1 MNYNVDYEICT
12 IIFLILLLII
22 SRVRKRLVDFQS
34 KMYQIFMDVCF
45 MNICLDVIT
54 CYTDS
59 YYKAVPIWLNYGLNI
74 VFLMVQCMIPMM
86 VMLYIYMKVQQIRE
100 GKRYFLILAAFPA
113 VTAALLVVSSPVTH
127 LFFYFDATGYHHGI
141 LHSWLY
147 VNAGLYAIGTTVYA
161 IWAHKVIRWTQSVLG
176 IIMIVVTLLPTLV
189 QFFIPNYMLSGIGTA
204 LTVFIMYLTNENSI
218 MYIDITTGALN
229 RQAFA
234 HHIKKYKKKNFPEQI
249 FVLALDNFKIINE
262 VYGIAGGNELMR
274 MLVEALQKQYSTSV
288 VYRFGG
294 DKFAVVLKETT
305 EGSKELETIQGILH
319 RKWHLNDSDTELG
332 ACICLVHSI
341 HHSEESLEDAI
352 EYSVEQAK
360 KVGKGQFVEITESS
374 ATEISRH
381 AAIEQAIINSIE
393 QDTFEVHYQPIYD
406 TKQRRFHSMEALA
419 RLQVPGYGYVS
430 PEEFI
435 RIAEKNG
442 TILKIGLLVLEEVCK
457 FYKECHLKEKG
468 IAFIEVNL
476 SVVQCMQE
484 HIGENILQILR
495 KYEIDPAMI
504 NLEITESAAAY
515 SEERLIQNM
524 KKMKAAGL
532 SFSLDDY
539 GSGYSNIN
547 YLVDL
552 PFSIVKIDK
561 YLVWA
566 AMKNGTS
573 KVILENII
581 AMFKKIHLDAV
592 TEGIEDLTMAQ
603 LITEMGADYI
613 QGYYYSKPLPKERVL
628 ECLEPEYLAQL

>member
-12 IIFLILLLII
+12 IIFLVLLLIV
-22 SRVRKRLVDFQS
+22 SKVRKRLGDFQS
-34 KMYQIFMDVCF
+34 KMYQIFMIVCF
-45 MNICLDVIT
+45 TNICLDVIT

-59 YYKAVPIWLNYGLNI
+59 YYEAVPVWLNYGLNTI
-74 VFLMVQCMIPMM
+74 FLMGQCVIPMM
-86 VMLYIYMKVQQIRE
+86 VTLYIYMKVQQIQE
-100 GKRYFLILAAFPA
+100 GNRYLLILAAVPA
-113 VTAALLVVSSPVTH
+113 IAAALLVVSSPVTH
-127 LFFYFDATGYHHGI
+127 LFFYFDAAGYHHGV
-141 LHSWLY
+141 LHTWLY
-147 VNAGLYAIGTTVYA
+147 VNAGLYAIGTIIYA
-161 IWAHKVIRWTQSVLG
+161 IRMHKIIRWSQSILA
-176 IIMIVVTLLPTLV
+176 IIMILVTLMPTLV
-189 QFFIPNYMLSGIGTA
+189 QFVIPNYMLSGIGTA
-204 LTVFIMYLTNENSI
+204 LTIFIMYLTNENSI
-218 MYIDITTGALN
+218 MYVDATTGALN
-229 RQAFA
+229 RQAFS
-234 HHIKKYKKKNFPEQI
+234 HHIKTYKKKNFPEQI
-249 FVLALDNFKIINE
+249 FVLALDNFKLINE
-262 VYGIAGGNELMR
+262 VYGIGGGNELMR
-274 MLVEALQKQYSTSV
+274 MLVEALQKQYSVSD

-319 RKWHLNDSDTELG
+319 RKWHLNDSETELS

-360 KVGKGQFVEITESS
+360 KVGKGQFIEITESS

-393 QDTFEVHYQPIYD
+393 RNTFEVHYQPIYD
-406 TKQRRFHSMEALA
+406 TKQRKFHSMEALA

-457 FYKECHLKEKG
+457 FYKECHLQEKG

-484 HIGENILQILR
+484 HIGEDILR
-495 KYEIDPAMI
+495 ILKKYEIDPAMI

-566 AMKNGTS
+566 AMKNETS

-581 AMFKKIHLDAV
+581 AMFKKIHLDVV

-613 QGYYYSKPLPKERVL
+613 QGYYYSKPLPREKVL